1 MTDAPQL
8 GIVTPEAVLLDL
20 PAAGIATR
28 MGAEAIDLFCQ
39 LVLFVAG
46 VMLAAFAF
54 PSLGSTV
61 AEVVLVIWAFAVLI
75 VAPIVSEGLWNGRT
89 PGKAL
94 LRLRVVTLD
103 GGPELWRHS
112 FIRGICQVVD
122 IYLMLGIFPALATR
136 RSQRFG
142 DLLAGTFVLVEPRV
156 SIGAVPIAF
165 YPPPGW
171 EQYVSMLDVGRIRP
185 DQYRLIR
192 SFLLRVGEFE
202 PGARWHL
209 SVRLSDA
216 VWTRVSPSPGP
227 AVPPE
232 LFLVCVASAYQH
244 RNGGLPARP

>member
-28 MGAEAIDLFCQ
+28 MAAEAVDLLLQ
-39 LVLFVAG
+39 MVLFFLGAW
-46 VMLAAFAF
+46 LAALVF
-54 PSLGSTV
+54 PTLGNTV
-61 AEVVLVIWAFAVLI
+61 AEVVLVIWVFFVLI
-75 VAPIVSEGLWNGRT
+75 VVPILCEGLWNGRT

-122 IYLMLGIFPALATR
+122 IYLLLGIFPALATR

-171 EQYVSMLDVGRIRP
+171 EHYVASLDVGRIRP

-192 SFLLRVGEFE
+192 AFLLRVGEFE
-202 PGARWHL
+202 PGARWHM

-216 VWTRVSPSPGP
+216 VWPRVSPSPGA

-244 RNGGLPARP
+244 RNGGLPAQA